1 MEAGCCL
8 GFDRGNCQRQKY
20 GGRNFSKSRAEVVS
34 ADDLAREVVRPGS
47 TILAC
52 IAKRFGKEV
61 LGSDGGLNRPFLA
74 EKIFSDPQA
83 RKTLD
88 RITHPAIAELAS
100 QRFKALAQKGTR
112 IVVYDAPL
120 LYEAGADTQV
130 DGVVVVAVDE
140 ATQLRRLM
148 LRDGLDRLAA
158 KARVD
163 AQMPLVQKIARADYV
178 IDNNGSLEATRQQVV
193 TLVARLVPE
202 MAGPGLPKL
211 ENAE

>member
-1 MEAGCCL
+1 ML
-8 GFDRGNCQRQKY
+8 W
-20 GGRNFSKSRAEVVS
+20 
-34 ADDLAREVVRPGS
+34 REKWCAPGS
-47 TILAC
+47 AILAC
-52 IAKRFGKEV
+52 IAERFGNEV
-61 LGSDGGLNRPFLA
+61 LGSDGGLNRPYLA

-100 QRFKALAQKGTR
+100 RRFKAFAQKGTR

-130 DGVVVVAVDE
+130 DRVVVVAVDE
-140 ATQLRRLM
+140 AIQLQRLM

-163 AQMPLVQKIARADYV
+163 AQMPLVQKVARADYV

-193 TLVARLVPE
+193 ALMARLVPE
-202 MAGPGLPKL
+202 MAGPDLPKL

>member
-1 MEAGCCL
+1 MLVLGLTGGIASGKSMVAGIFQSL
-8 GFDRGNCQRQKY
+8 G
-20 GGRNFSKSRAEVVS
+20 AEVVS
-34 ADDLAREVVRPGS
+34 ADALAREVVRPGS
-47 TILAC
+47 AILAC
-52 IAKRFGKEV
+52 IAERFGNEV
-61 LGSDGGLNRPFLA
+61 LGSDGGLNRPYLA

-88 RITHPAIAELAS
+88 RITHPAIAALAS
-100 QRFKALAQKGTR
+100 RRFKAFAQKGTR

-130 DGVVVVAVDE
+130 DRVVVVAVDE
-140 ATQLRRLM
+140 ATQLQRLM

-163 AQMPLVQKIARADYV
+163 AQMPLVQKVARADYV

-193 TLVARLVPE
+193 ALMARLVPE
-202 MAGPGLPKL
+202 MAGPGLPNL